1 MRHDELPQGGGAA
14 AFDAARRDETDPG
27 ARSAVRRAL
36 FTYDSRKLRKT
47 AQGETLEIYAISQR
61 YQDEELRRAL
71 KRQEKT
77 SLRIG
82 ATKSIGDYILLP
94 QIIRFLK
101 EPDNELFFTVDN
113 TAHLLAQ
120 LEGGELDFVVLEGIF
135 DKSRYESFLLRNE
148 PYIGIC
154 AKDHP
159 FSGCEVPMDE
169 LFSERLILREP
180 GSGTRKIL
188 ERELM
193 QCGYTVEAF
202 RANVCI
208 SSFKLIRHLVS
219 EGCGVSFLYE
229 AVVKNDAQFGHFSCP
244 PLTGVHELNVVCL
257 KTPMCPRL
265 RGGSLT
271 CKFGQFCR
279 SAQKCRELSDMTAVY
294 GISQWKN
301 PTFFCKIELG

>member
-1 MRHDELPQGGGAA
+1 MNYRKAA
-14 AFDAARRDETDPG
+14 EQLHLTQP
-27 ARSAVRRAL
+27 AVTKQIQALEALYGVRL

-180 GSGTRKIL
+180 GSGTRKIFRARAHAVRL
-188 ERELM
+188 HGRGVSRECLHQQLQAHPASGERGLRREL
-193 QCGYTVEAF
+193 
-202 RANVCI
+202 
-208 SSFKLIRHLVS
+208 
-219 EGCGVSFLYE
+219 
-229 AVVKNDAQFGHFSCP
+229 P
-244 PLTGVHELNVVCL
+244 
-257 KTPMCPRL
+257 L
-265 RGGSLT
+265 RGRR
-271 CKFGQFCR
+271 Q
-279 SAQKCRELSDMTAVY
+279 E
-294 GISQWKN
+294 
-301 PTFFCKIELG
+301 

>member
-1 MRHDELPQGGGAA
+1 MDQRLETFLTVCATMNYRKAA
-14 AFDAARRDETDPG
+14 EQLHLTQP
-27 ARSAVRRAL
+27 AVTKQIQALEALYGVRL

-71 KRQEKT
+71 RRQEKT
-77 SLRIG
+77 SLHIG
-82 ATKSIGDYILLP
+82 ATKSIGDYILPP
-94 QIIRFLK
+94 QISRILK

-135 DKSRYESFLLRNE
+135 DKSRYESFLLRDE

-159 FSGCEVPMDE
+159 FSGREVTMDE

-188 ERELM
+188 ERELQ
-193 QCGYTVEAF
+193 QCGYTPDAF
-202 RANVCI
+202 RSNVCI

-229 AVVKNDAQFGHFSCP
+229 AVVKDDTQFGRFSCP

-257 KTPMCPRL
+257 KHTDAPALAHRFL
-265 RGGSLT
+265 
-271 CKFGQFCR
+271 
-279 SAQKCRELSDMTAVY
+279 DV
-294 GISQWKN
+294 
-301 PTFFCKIELG
+301 